1 VKVFRQNIYKHLQQ
15 DWNDVL
21 ARVVTL
27 WSPRTRAVQ
36 TKETDHV
43 TILSPKPTSAASPD
57 SALTE
62 TSSRPEQ
69 KSGLVE
75 SEESA
80 DESAADSTDDGVL
93 VTEEEL
99 IQLWLPGKIV
109 HLYARRGIYNAVLV
123 PRNFSD
129 LRRILV
135 QGNIF
140 KDHSSMS
147 IFESLQEVYPPPPS
161 LSCPSH
167 RFEPHDKR
175 GVSLLS
181 GCRTT
186 IQNPADVVKIIS
198 LGTQHS
204 AERHSNT
211 ARGPH
216 TLPLPHLL

>member
-1 VKVFRQNIYKHLQQ
+1 MKTFRQNIYKHLQQ

-36 TKETDHV
+36 TKETSSL
-43 TILSPKPTSAASPD
+43 ILSTSQAAPN
-57 SALTE
+57 LI
-62 TSSRPEQ
+62 SRPQPEQ
-69 KSGLVE
+69 RSGLIE
-75 SEESA
+75 SEEPA
-80 DESAADSTDDGVL
+80 DESDSTDDGVL

-109 HLYARRGIYNAVLV
+109 HLYARRGVYSAVLV

-147 IFESLQEVYPPPPS
+147 IFESLQEVCLLFLPCAQQRQVRAARQAKCEPPQWIPYNDS
-161 LSCPSH
+161 ESCKCCQNNFTWHST
-167 RFEPHDKR
+167 FR
-175 GVSLLS
+175 GEAQQY
-181 GCRTT
+181 R
-186 IQNPADVVKIIS
+186 
-198 LGTQHS
+198 
-204 AERHSNT
+204 ERS
-211 ARGPH
+211 
-216 TLPLPHLL
+216 